1 MPSADSRYT
10 ISAPCGLLTRKK
22 KVCRPLTSYL
32 CVPLGSS
39 TLKMRCHADAGSIC
53 YPANL
58 LSGNLCIRHPLP
70 RCSGSPR
77 VSSGYFQRTIVGS
90 TRFNHTTDIGLRP
103 VGRTRPGLPRLL
115 SACPP
120 PFGAG
125 HTCSSTHAFASGF
138 LRASLAAQH
147 PCLWLPFASVR
158 LGLDFDRYLCYNT
171 GHHHL
176 AARPCLAHPGVHR
189 ALAPRNSVLIPGC

>member
-1 MPSADSRYT
+1 MQR
-10 ISAPCGLLTRKK
+10 
-22 KVCRPLTSYL
+22 TSQGKL
-32 CVPLGSS
+32 
-39 TLKMRCHADAGSIC
+39 R
-53 YPANL
+53 L
-58 LSGNLCIRHPLP
+58 LSAHDRRI
-70 RCSGSPR
+70 
-77 VSSGYFQRTIVGS
+77 YE
-90 TRFNHTTDIGLRP
+90 FNHTTDIGLRP

-158 LGLDFDRYLCYNT
+158 LGLDFDRHLCYNT
-171 GHHHL
+171 DHHHL
-176 AARPCLAHPGVHR
+176 AARPSLAHPRTSHR
-189 ALAPRNSVLIPGC
+189 LSKRNRRDGAEYEACDRGPRRHILLFDTSRRPRERNEVRILTVTADSW